1 MQAGTKR
8 QTISR
13 KSLIYKVRFHL
24 QKGPNYLKWQVRAPD
39 GSVRY
44 YDPKEFSLVMINCK
58 LKNRVKTA
66 QKIHDGADKSV
77 CAWIECEQINVYQEV
92 LSTNTLKGTLSY
104 NPKSHVHWILI
115 YDDYADVMNADNE
128 SLLFIYAVGG
138 KLFI

>member
-39 GSVRY
+39 GSVSY

-77 CAWIECEQINVYQEV
+77 CAWIECKQINVYQEV
-92 LSTNTLKGTLSY
+92 LSTNTLYGTLSY
-104 NPKSHVHWILI
+104 NPKVHPHWVLK
-115 YDDYADVMNADNE
+115 YEEYVVRNADDE
-128 SLLFIYAVGG
+128 SLLFIHAIGG